1 MKVFNLA
8 SIAVLCAAVVALSTT
23 PASAS
28 TRVGGRPACSLLSLA
43 EVQSV
48 VGVAVTVS
56 NSQQSTPAKPR
67 VDDGSFCTY
76 SSGGSKPLTI
86 NLSVSR
92 GLPAHLKSIKQMW
105 DSRTPRESVS
115 AIRGNTL
122 VTAYI
127 LNEGLNPP
135 GYDDAM
141 STKLLAAALK
151 GV

>member
-1 MKVFNLA
+1 MNVFNLA
-8 SIAVLCAAVVALSTT
+8 SIAVVSTAVVALSTM
-23 PASAS
+23 PAGAS
-28 TRVGGRPACSLLSLA
+28 TRPACSLMSLA

-48 VGVAVTVS
+48 VGVPVTVS
-56 NSQQSTPAKPR
+56 NSQQPTPAKPR

-76 SSGGSKPLTI
+76 SSGGSNGLTI
-86 NLSVSR
+86 NLSVAH
-92 GLPAHLKSIKQMW
+92 GLPAHLKSIKQTW
-105 DSRTPRESVS
+105 DSRRPRESVS

-127 LNEGLNPP
+127 LNEARNPP